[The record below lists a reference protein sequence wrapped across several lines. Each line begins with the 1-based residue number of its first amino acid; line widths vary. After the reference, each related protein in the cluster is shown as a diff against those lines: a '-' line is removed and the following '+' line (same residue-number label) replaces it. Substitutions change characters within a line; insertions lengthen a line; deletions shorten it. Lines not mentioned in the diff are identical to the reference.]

1 MGILS
6 AYSRVASRPALLRIN
21 RALLKF
27 VARGMGYGL
36 FGSPTDT
43 GERWFI
49 QNVLAKHDPQVCFD
63 IGANV
68 GGYSRELLSGTSAR
82 VHAFEPVASTFEM
95 LAQIANPRL
104 SPWRLAIGNRD
115 GEASIMVDPT
125 FTQTASLVH
134 ELVDQTPLRTRGE
147 KHTELVPVRTVD
159 SFCKDEAIDRLD
171 FIKIDSEGYEIEVLQ
186 GAQETLRTMRPPFVQ
201 FEFAHHHL
209 IRRQLLAD
217 LLDLLNG
224 YRPYRLLR
232 NGMHSIDLRQPVD
245 NLFIMANYI
254 AVRSDLASRY

>member
-1 MGILS
+1 MGILNF
-6 AYSRVASRPALLRIN
+6 YSRIASRPALLPLN

-36 FGSPTDT
+36 FGSPVDT

-49 QNVLAKHDPQVCFD
+49 RNVLAKHGPQVCFD
-63 IGANV
+63 VGANI
-68 GGYSRELLSGTSAR
+68 GGYSSELLSGTSAHI
-82 VHAFEPVASTFEM
+82 HAFEPVASTYDI
-95 LAQIANPRL
+95 LTQITNSRL
-104 SPWRLAIGNRD
+104 HAWRLAIGDRD
-115 GEASIMVDPT
+115 GEANIMVDPT

-134 ELVDQTPLRTRGE
+134 ELVDQTPLKTRGE
-147 KHTELVPVRTVD
+147 KRTELVPLRTVD
-159 SFCKDEAIDRLD
+159 SFCNSEAIDRLD

-186 GAQETLRTMRPPFVQ
+186 GAQETLRTMRPSFVQ
-201 FEFAHHHL
+201 FELAHHHL
-209 IRRQLLAD
+209 IRRHLLAD
-217 LLDLLNG
+217 LLDLLEG

-232 NGMHSIDLRQPVD
+232 NGMHSVDLRQPVD